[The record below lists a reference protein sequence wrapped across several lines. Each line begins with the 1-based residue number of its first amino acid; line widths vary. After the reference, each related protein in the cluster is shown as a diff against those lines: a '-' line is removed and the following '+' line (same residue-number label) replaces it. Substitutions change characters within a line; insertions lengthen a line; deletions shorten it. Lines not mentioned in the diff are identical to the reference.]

1 MALGPCS
8 SDIEDSEEQ
17 SEEDSSKGDDEE
29 ADVTP
34 LSPQPLSSSQSRP
47 PRANTA
53 LFLFDEAPPRG
64 FKKLHCRVDAQ
75 MNPLP
80 SEYIPGDGFANR
92 EAYPTGRVRVLAAS
106 SQLKRKKQ
114 SSTTTGFGVLDFSQA
129 SQPTSAANDF
139 SETKKRRKKGEE
151 DNSFLRSP
159 RRPRRSHRNPQEP
172 SSSQSIKC
180 SSSPLTLSSD
190 ILRKRSTAESLGIE
204 SNMTVHYKK
213 PTCDVPP
220 ETAGSIPQSSQSPS
234 QGFRRNSREEK
245 QGMAN
250 DLESRRIHHGIHLK
264 AHDQS
269 QDGPA
274 VEPVVKQALNST
286 TSGVIVEQS
295 SPVDSHRTPRETAPQ
310 STWET
315 FVPETPTSYSRRSFP
330 PSSLA
335 TEVPTFNPQLR
346 RCQTG

>member
-1 MALGPCS
+1 MDLGPCS

-17 SEEDSSKGDDEE
+17 SEEENSKGDDEE
-29 ADVTP
+29 ADIIP
-34 LSPQPLSSSQSRP
+34 LSPQPPSGSQPRP
-47 PRANTA
+47 SRANTA

-80 SEYIPGDGFANR
+80 SEYIPGDGFAKG
-92 EAYPTGRVRVLAAS
+92 ESYPTGRVGVLGAS

-114 SSTTTGFGVLDFSQA
+114 SSTTTGFGVLDFCQA

-159 RRPRRSHRNPQEP
+159 RRPQPSHRIPQEP
-172 SSSQSIKC
+172 STSQSIKC
-180 SSSPLTLSSD
+180 SSSPLALSSD
-190 ILRKRSTAESLGIE
+190 ILRKRSTAESLRIE
-204 SNMTVHYKK
+204 SNMTVHHKK
-213 PTCDVPP
+213 PTCDVPLG
-220 ETAGSIPQSSQSPS
+220 TAGGVPQSSQSPS
-234 QGFRRNSREEK
+234 LGFHRHSREEK
-245 QGMAN
+245 QGATN
-250 DLESRRIHHGIHLK
+250 DCESRRIHHGIHLK

-274 VEPVVKQALNST
+274 VEPTVELVLDNTS
-286 TSGVIVEQS
+286 SGVIVEQS
-295 SPVDSHRTPRETAPQ
+295 SPVDSHRTPREIAPQ

-315 FVPETPTSYSRRSFP
+315 FVSETPTSYSRRSFP

-335 TEVPTFNPQLR
+335 TEVTTSKAQLR
-346 RCQTG
+346 RCKTG